1 MRLALKRLRS
11 SKVKWEISNGHPLSY
26 RKQLHIQSLIKTIYL
41 QWNVKVTIPYIPA
54 SPLINPFPAQN
65 RTPAVRDVF
74 GSLCVAIGRAS
85 GKVILD
91 FLRLFFF
98 KGPRLFSM
106 FPLFAS
112 LLRTMSDS
120 DFNDL
125 IGLFSVPIKKT
136 CWNYWNLL
144 KLTHLQLQLFE
155 AEVNPLMH
163 NVPKWSDTL

>member
-1 MRLALKRLRS
+1 MRNIEWLPTVLQKAVAYTVINKNHLLTLKR
-11 SKVKWEISNGHPLSY
+11 
-26 RKQLHIQSLIKTIYL
+26 Q
-41 QWNVKVTIPYIPA
+41 VTILYIPA

-136 CWNYWNLL
+136 C
-144 KLTHLQLQLFE
+144 
-155 AEVNPLMH
+155 
-163 NVPKWSDTL
+163 